1 MTAKEIVAELQTLGN
16 ESYKQI
22 LLKHG
27 AQEPILGVKVE
38 DLKKIQKRIKM
49 DYRLALELYD
59 TGISDAMYLAG
70 LIADDAKMTKENLER
85 WVKKANA
92 PLHSEYTVPWVAAG
106 SPSGPELAQKW
117 IDSKEE
123 NIAAAGWATLSSWVA
138 ITEDADLDQKL
149 LKQLL
154 ERVQKSIHQ
163 APNRVRMMM
172 NGFVIAV
179 GTYVEPLHD
188 LATKT
193 AAQIDRVS
201 VNVGDTAC
209 KVPYAPEYINKAKLQ
224 GKVGRKR
231 KSAKC

>member
-1 MTAKEIVAELQTLGN
+1 MTAKEIVAELETLGN
-16 ESYKQI
+16 ESYKRI
-22 LLKHG
+22 MLKHG
-27 AQEPILGVKVE
+27 AQEPFFGVKVE
-38 DLKKIQKRIKM
+38 DLKKIQKRIKK

-59 TGISDAMYLAG
+59 TGISEAMYLAG
-70 LIADDAKMTKENLER
+70 LIADDAKMTSENLER

-92 PLHSEYTVPWVAAG
+92 PLHSEFTVPWVAAG
-106 SPSGPELAQKW
+106 SPAGPELAQKW
-117 IDSKEE
+117 IDSKDE

-138 ITEDADLDQKL
+138 ITEDADLDQKQ

-163 APNRVRMMM
+163 APNRVRMVM

-188 LATKT
+188 FAKKT

-209 KVPYAPEYINKAKLQ
+209 KVPFAPEYINKAKLQ

>member
-1 MTAKEIVAELQTLGN
+1 M
-16 ESYKQI
+16 
-22 LLKHG
+22 
-27 AQEPILGVKVE
+27 
-38 DLKKIQKRIKM
+38 
-49 DYRLALELYD
+49 
-59 TGISDAMYLAG
+59 
-70 LIADDAKMTKENLER
+70 
-85 WVKKANA
+85 
-92 PLHSEYTVPWVAAG
+92 HSEYTVPWVAAG

-138 ITEDADLDQKL
+138 ITEDAGLDQKL

-179 GTYVEPLHD
+179 GTYVEPLHE
-188 LATKT
+188 LAKKT

-201 VNVGDTAC
+201 VYVGDTAC
-209 KVPYAPEYINKAKLQ
+209 KVPFAPEYIDKAKLQ

-231 KSAKC
+231 KRPKC